1 MNLRMVLALILA
13 AIAVVRMQG
22 CEMPDFG
29 QVLPVP
35 DGGSEIA
42 ADVPVWLVVVEEKS
56 NRPKGMAAFER
67 SDFRSML
74 GDSKV
79 KYLNVND
86 DDATRPAADYVQ
98 ALGGDVP
105 GYLLIHGESGEVI
118 DSGKVPDPVSPEFF
132 RSLVQR
138 ELGR

>member
-13 AIAVVRMQG
+13 ATAVVRMQG
-22 CEMPDFG
+22 CKMPDFG

-35 DGGSEIA
+35 DGSDIA
-42 ADVPVWLVVVEEKS
+42 ADVPVWLIVVEEKS

-74 GDSKV
+74 GDSNV

-86 DDATRPAADYVQ
+86 DDSTTPAKDYVQ
-98 ALGGDVP
+98 ALGGTVP

-118 DSGKVPDPVSPEFF
+118 ASGDVPDPVSPEFF
-132 RSLVQR
+132 RSLVQK